1 MEYGGVE
8 ALSHIL
14 VHNWD
19 RDEIVEPVLC
29 ALTHL
34 TRGHAHDHA
43 ARSLIPQVS
52 GFLAKKSANFYSF
65 LASKVA

>member
-34 TRGHAHDHA
+34 TRGHTHDHA

-52 GFLAKKSANFYSF
+52 QLSAN
-65 LASKVA
+65 LPLICAPNAIVQN